1 MFFSSVS
8 FLFRPESLL
17 GLIFPTA
24 GKNDLILILKRRN
37 IPPQKCFACGAES
50 WGRQLKNHGVVMGS
64 SHERADDPDDPKKKN
79 TGKSRWQVF
88 GSIGEGISSKE
99 IGFRVDFGGDLEVF
113 CLAFLSF

>member
-37 IPPQKCFACGAES
+37 IPPKNVSPAAQ
-50 WGRQLKNHGVVMGS
+50 NHGVVMGS
-64 SHERADDPDDPKKKN
+64 SIEKSWGRHMAQKRADDPDDPKKKS
-79 TGKSRWQVF
+79 TGNR
-88 GSIGEGISSKE
+88 G
-99 IGFRVDFGGDLEVF
+99 
-113 CLAFLSF
+113 